1 MRARIYKTSQGFDVI
16 NSLGELFCV
25 NGNQV
30 KKIGTIGKSF
40 KPSGTLLK
48 RIPKHIRNTFYKL
61 NEKHTTM

>member
-25 NGNQV
+25 NGDQV

-48 RIPKHIRNTFYKL
+48 RIPNHIRNTF
-61 NEKHTTM
+61 NELQKKP